1 MNEFGDIFSTVAETT
16 PQRIWDG
23 VTGRA
28 RYGNEL
34 TLAVVEL
41 EVGSVVPEHSH
52 LNEQVGLLVEGNV
65 TFRVVD
71 DERKLLPGVSWCIPA
86 HAPHEVHVGANQA
99 VIIEAFAPPRDDW
112 LSLEAAPSETPRW
125 PG

>member
-34 TLAVVEL
+34 TLA
-41 EVGSVVPEHSH
+41 S
-52 LNEQVGLLVEGNV
+52 
-65 TFRVVD
+65 R
-71 DERKLLPGVSWCIPA
+71 PA
-86 HAPHEVHVGANQA
+86 ATSPNTA
-99 VIIEAFAPPRDDW
+99 
-112 LSLEAAPSETPRW
+112 T
-125 PG
+125 